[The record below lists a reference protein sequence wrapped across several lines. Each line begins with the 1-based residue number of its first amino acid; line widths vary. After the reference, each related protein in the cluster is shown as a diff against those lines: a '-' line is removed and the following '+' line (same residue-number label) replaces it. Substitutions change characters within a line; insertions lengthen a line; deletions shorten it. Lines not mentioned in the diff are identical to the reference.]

1 MKMSNNLFNSP
12 FEMMLRVLLLLSQDK
27 ENYYSVDRI
36 VLLDFISCYAA
47 DFQLPYSNLHGTN
60 NYKFGEIA
68 SRRQLVQEAVKLLVT
83 RGLIDVKVEKGY
95 WFSIS
100 DLGFNYANK
109 LESSYATEYREIF
122 RSAIKKYRKE
132 SDENI
137 LNLVRFS

>member
-1 MKMSNNLFNSP
+1 MSNNLFNSP

-47 DFQLPYSNLHGTN
+47 DFQLPYSNLHGTKK
-60 NYKFGEIA
+60 YKLGEIA
-68 SRRQLVQEAVKLLVT
+68 SRRQLVQVAVKLIVT

-137 LNLVRFS
+137 LNLVRFT